1 MEMSVRALLVSGC
14 VCRYVLMDSDTE
26 LWVVAM
32 PLALHSSGAAFALGI
47 TIAADAM
54 PPSRPPARTPY
65 RPRRAVIVVFF
76 EFIECL
82 PLICDGFIAAQG
94 LAVRS
99 RAKTLAPRR
108 KASIRRHRRRTRR
121 TNRRSKNSCLAQLS
135 AVPMWRLWLR

>member
-99 RAKTLAPRR
+99 RAKHSPRAAKHRSVAIGAGHAALIGVRRILA
-108 KASIRRHRRRTRR
+108 
-121 TNRRSKNSCLAQLS
+121 
-135 AVPMWRLWLR
+135 